1 MEYGNGDE
9 SMKKSVAVSVNEEK
23 LSAIEMYL
31 EQKNTTLAAELDKY
45 VDQLYQKN
53 VPQNVRDFIDMLS
66 SKKPAVKRGSPR
78 LPNQKSSLSSN
89 SPLFAPCAAV

>member
-1 MEYGNGDE
+1 
-9 SMKKSVAVSVNEEK
+9 MKRSVAVSVNEEK

-53 VPQNVRDFIDMLS
+53 VPQNVRDL
-66 SKKPAVKRGSPR
+66 
-78 LPNQKSSLSSN
+78 LT
-89 SPLFAPCAAV
+89 